1 MKELEYDYN
10 YIMGHTDTMNKEK
23 YQYNRGKE
31 THLRCRTRDIHIET
45 EKNELLKGKV
55 YSLQ

>member
-31 THLRCRTRDIHIET
+31 THLRCRTRDSHIET
-45 EKNELLKGKV
+45 EKKM
-55 YSLQ
+55 SS